1 MIRPEVIQ
9 TILETARIEE
19 VVGEFVSLRKRGT
32 NYIGLCPFHNEKTP
46 SFNVSPARGIFKCFG
61 CGKAGNS
68 VGFIM
73 EHEHYSYPEALKFLA
88 RKYHIEVEE
97 EEQTPEQI
105 QVQNRKESLYHT
117 TAFAQK
123 FFTSSLFEN
132 EEGKAVGLTYF
143 HERGFHEE
151 TIKKFQLG
159 YCFDKWDTFTRHALE
174 NAYKLELL
182 NETGLTIS
190 REGKNFD
197 FFRGRVMF
205 PVHNLTG
212 SVIGFGGRILTGDK
226 TKPKYINS
234 PESDIYNKSKALY
247 GIFFAKNAILAQDNC
262 FLVEGYTDVISLHQ
276 AGIENVVAS
285 SGTSLTPDQIKLVK
299 RFTPNITILYDGDP
313 AGIKASFRGID
324 MILEEGMNVKIVLFP
339 EGEDPDSFARTR
351 RSVEVQA
358 FISNNASDFINF
370 KTGLL
375 LNETAGDPIQKTR
388 LIKEIVGTIA
398 LIPDAIT
405 RTVYIRECSMLMNIT
420 EQALMNELNKVL
432 RNRFTRNLTPQEKE
446 AIPEV
451 VPIIQPRQATA
462 DTLESEFQ
470 EHELIRLM
478 LLYGNKPLQCEVAEE
493 TPFKRKY
500 TVEVKVANYILNDLK
515 KDNLEFKNPL
525 YQAISAEFSNMENA
539 FPDEQYFF
547 NNPNHTLSVAVID
560 ILSTPYQL
568 SKNWSKKHI
577 VVPLEEEKLKEAV
590 DTSILAFKAK
600 RVEQMITDN
609 IRALKLS
616 TDEEEVISIL
626 TQLKS
631 LKDISNI
638 INGKLGRIVTR

>member
-9 TILETARIEE
+9 NILETARIEE
-19 VVGEFVSLRKRGT
+19 VVGDFVSLRKRGS
-32 NYIGLCPFHNEKTP
+32 NFIGLCPFHNEKTP

-61 CGKAGNS
+61 CGKAGNA

-88 RKYHIEVEE
+88 NKYHIEIEE
-97 EEQTPEQI
+97 EEQTPEQ
-105 QVQNRKESLYHT
+105 VQAFNKKESLYHT
-117 TAFAQK
+117 TTFAQN
-123 FFTSSLFEN
+123 FFSSTLFEN

-143 HERGFHEE
+143 HERSFRDE

-159 YCFDKWDTFTRHALE
+159 YCPDKWDAFTRNALD

-190 REGKNFD
+190 REGRNFD

-212 SVIGFGGRILTGDK
+212 SVIGFGGRILTSDK

-247 GIFFAKNAILAQDNC
+247 GIFFAKSAIMAQDNC
-262 FLVEGYTDVISLHQ
+262 CLVEGYTDVISLHQ
-276 AGIENVVAS
+276 AGVENVVAS
-285 SGTSLTPDQIKLVK
+285 SGTSLTPDQIKLIK
-299 RFTPNITILYDGDP
+299 RFTQNITILYDGDP

-339 EGEDPDSFARTR
+339 EGEDPDSFARSR
-351 RSVEVQA
+351 GSVEVQE
-358 FISNNASDFINF
+358 FLRNNASDFITF

-375 LNETAGDPIQKTR
+375 LNETANDPIQKTK
-388 LIKEIVGTIA
+388 LIKEIVGSIA

-405 RTVYIRECSMLMNIT
+405 RNVYIRECSSFMNIT
-420 EQALMNELNKVL
+420 EQVLMNELNKLL
-432 RNRFTRNLTPQEKE
+432 RNKLSKSLPEKE
-446 AIPEV
+446 TELIPEV
-451 VPIIQPRQATA
+451 IIPIAERQIDSGIPDGEA
-462 DTLESEFQ
+462 Q
-470 EHELIRLM
+470 EHDLIRLL
-478 LLYGNKPLQCEVAEE
+478 LLYGNKILQCEVEE
-493 TPFKRKY
+493 EKPFKRKY
-500 TVEVKVANYILNDLK
+500 TVPVKAADYVLNDMK
-515 KDNLEFKNPL
+515 TDNLVFKNPM
-525 YQAISAEFSNMENA
+525 YQRIYEEYSFGGEKT
-539 FPDEQYFF
+539 PDEQYFV
-547 NNPNHTLSVAVID
+547 NHPDKNLSVTVID
-560 ILSTPYQL
+560 LLSSPYEL

-577 VVPLEEEKLKEAV
+577 EVHTEEEKLKEAV
-590 DTSILAFKAK
+590 DSAILAFKAI
-600 RVEQMITDN
+600 RVEQMIAEN
-609 IRALKLS
+609 IRSLKQTS
-616 TDEEEVISIL
+616 EEEEVISFL

-631 LKDISNI
+631 LKEISNL